1 VQIHEFLKFL
11 SKKAAAAAPR
21 RDGEEKK
28 AAAAAPRRDGEDKKT
43 AAAAPLQ
50 PQRQHRYIH
59 FCRLIC
65 CIFCYK

>member
-50 PQRQHRYIH
+50 PQRQHRYGH
-59 FCRLIC
+59 LC
-65 CIFCYK
+65 